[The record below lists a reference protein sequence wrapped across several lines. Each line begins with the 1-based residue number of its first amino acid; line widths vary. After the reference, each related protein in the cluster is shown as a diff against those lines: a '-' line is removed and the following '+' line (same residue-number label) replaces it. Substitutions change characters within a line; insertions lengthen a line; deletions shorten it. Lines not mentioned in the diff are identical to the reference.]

1 MDDQLISRNT
11 QCLDRYNGVS
21 IKKRLKKEI
30 DKMYPNHA
38 QIDVEINENGKIEVT
53 VFDILDDKLQKYGF
67 IITDNYPFTAPKIF
81 FQSRPYIEFLKMT
94 NYHLKL
100 SGIFKKVTK
109 KDCFCCT
116 SINCSDNWSPGLTLE
131 KIIAEILQI
140 KKQKRD
146 LVNKIIADKIK
157 LRYLIDDIDLDS
169 WLF

>member
-1 MDDQLISRNT
+1 MDDQLISRNA
-11 QCLDRYNGVS
+11 QYLDRYNGVS

-30 DKMYPNHA
+30 ESMYPNHTK
-38 QIDVEINENGKIEVT
+38 IEVEINENGKIEVT
-53 VFDILDDKLQKYGF
+53 VFDILEDKLQKYGF

-81 FQSRPYIEFLKMT
+81 FQSRPYIEFLRMT
-94 NYHLKL
+94 NSQLKS
-100 SGIFKKVTK
+100 SGIFKMVTN

-116 SINCSDNWSPGLTLE
+116 SINCSENWSPGLTLE

-146 LVNKIIADKIK
+146 FVNKLMADKIK